1 MVNLLKITCVSRLLA
16 GFECQRLKTEQNHN
30 IQYYL
35 PKELCFHIFSQSNTG
50 ISFQG
55 NSVII
60 SSFHTVKPVVT
71 R

>member
-1 MVNLLKITCVSRLLA
+1 MRHVAQSSGLLV
-16 GFECQRLKTEQNHN
+16 GFECQRFKTEQNHS

-35 PKELCFHIFSQSNTG
+35 PNELCFRIFAQSIAG

-60 SSFHTVKPVVT
+60 SSFHMVKPVVT
-71 R
+71 Q